1 MTDDIAA
8 RLARIEAL
16 EAIRTL
22 KHHYCRLCDEGYDA
36 EALGALFTE
45 DAVWDAGEIFGA
57 CTGRAA
63 IMDFLRTMPAAVSFS
78 AHLVMNEEIALD
90 GDTATA
96 RWRSVLPSTFRTP
109 DGGVPHWLFVD
120 YEDAYRREDGVW
132 RISLCRSIVR
142 RMAPH
147 AEGWN

>member
-1 MTDDIAA
+1 VV
-8 RLARIEAL
+8 E
-16 EAIRTL
+16 
-22 KHHYCRLCDEGYDA
+22 
-36 EALGALFTE
+36 
-45 DAVWDAGEIFGA
+45 VAG
-57 CTGRAA
+57 TRV
-63 IMDFLRTMPAAVSFS
+63 DV
-78 AHLVMNEEIALD
+78 ALD